1 MNPSKIIRAAMSEC
15 LWATVSATEYQAL
28 PLGMSRTMTHHGAG
42 NLRWGRENKPSVYFS
57 NSLSSE
63 QYVCYCSN
71 KRSTVMFLDSV
82 GGIYRVSP
90 SHISLIGFRIP
101 PRGLASEMWTS
112 IGWVVSYVVGFSYGS
127 GRGSYRDLGFHIYDL
142 GWWSGA
148 KIAGDNKLFHQM

>member
-1 MNPSKIIRAAMSEC
+1 
-15 LWATVSATEYQAL
+15 V
-28 PLGMSRTMTHHGAG
+28 
-42 NLRWGRENKPSVYFS
+42 SVYERRFRPQS
-57 NSLSSE
+57 TERSHLEWVGLWLITEPETSDGAVRINLLFTCRQSSMSVIV
-63 QYVCYCSN
+63 QINVAP
-71 KRSTVMFLDSV
+71 VMFLDSV